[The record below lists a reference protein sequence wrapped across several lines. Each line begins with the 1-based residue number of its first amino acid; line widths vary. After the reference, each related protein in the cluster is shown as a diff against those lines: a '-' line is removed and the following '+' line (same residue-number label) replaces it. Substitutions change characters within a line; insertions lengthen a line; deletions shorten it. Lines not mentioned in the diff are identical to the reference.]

1 MYRVTLKDPE
11 DCTEATDET
20 IRDPDVGTEGSYKTP
35 KDPNVIYPQSSCF

>member
-20 IRDPDVGTEGSYKTP
+20 IRDPEGSYKTP